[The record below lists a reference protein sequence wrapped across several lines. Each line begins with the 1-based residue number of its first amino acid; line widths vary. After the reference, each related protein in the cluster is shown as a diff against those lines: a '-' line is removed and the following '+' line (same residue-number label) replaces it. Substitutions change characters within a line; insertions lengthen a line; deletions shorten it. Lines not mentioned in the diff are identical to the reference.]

1 MFKRSLM
8 IAVAVIFPIALMAQ
22 EPPPIAIVAHVLSLS
37 ADQIHALGEL
47 LQARGEALRP
57 AAEELQK
64 HQKALEEQLNAS
76 DPDAAT
82 IGRLAI
88 EMKKLQEQVQKTLE
102 ESNKALDGI
111 LNEEQRTRLE
121 QIRGAAGACGVI
133 PAFRAVGLL

>member
-1 MFKRSLM
+1 MFKRTLM
-8 IAVAVIFPIALMAQ
+8 IAVAVTFPIALMAQ

-37 ADQIHALGEL
+37 EDQIHALGEL

-64 HQKALEEQLNAS
+64 HQQALAEQLNAA

-82 IGRLAI
+82 VGRLAI
-88 EMKKLQEQVQKTLE
+88 EMKRLQEQVQHTLE

-111 LNEEQRTRLE
+111 LSDEQRTRLE